1 MTKAGFNVNLD
12 NIERRSGAGSRF
24 AGAQICLFLRVFI
37 IMKGKRA
44 IVGVLAAFLVLVMHS
59 GSEAVNTRA
68 IDRVRNKGV
77 LDSRDFQIIDDFVN
91 EAVRELVRTK
101 DFSSIATIRSV
112 ILARRS
118 SKTSVQAQYAEQFS
132 KSAYKYITSGFQ
144 EAAKLTPEGRKLK
157 VKVNLLI
164 LMDGLR
170 DVRLA
175 DLAIE
180 MLKDKNTV
188 IRYFAVHSITNPGIV
203 KQLNSAGADNS
214 KLARRIVE
222 RLGELVEASGP
233 EVIRLMA
240 EFAAAVNIAQ
250 GEDLLGQIA
259 DMRMKRYAD
268 WTVKYELL
276 DAAILKL
283 LYKKISSGG
292 SNKAAVAR
300 RFGQLY
306 SYAIQRYYKG
316 RGSLNAT
323 QKHQLASVLLEI
335 EQSCISK
342 LVGMRQT
349 VIKRAVAGGDYTA
362 LLQEHSRLLGDKTR
376 AGRLPLKLKF
386 DYGKT
391 SDGVKRIAPL
401 VLPERPKP
409 KASE

>member
-1 MTKAGFNVNLD
+1 
-12 NIERRSGAGSRF
+12 
-24 AGAQICLFLRVFI
+24 
-37 IMKGKRA
+37 MKGKGA
-44 IVGVLAAFLVLVMHS
+44 FFGVLTAFLVLVMHS

-101 DFSSIATIRSV
+101 DFTSIATIRSV
-112 ILARRS
+112 ILSRSS
-118 SKTSVQAQYAEQFS
+118 SKTSIQAQYAEQFS
-132 KSAYKYITSGFQ
+132 KSAQKYISSGFQ
-144 EAAKLTPEGRKLK
+144 EAEKMTPEGRKLK

-164 LMDGLR
+164 LMDGLE

-175 DLAIE
+175 NLAIG

-188 IRYFAVHSITNPGIV
+188 IRYLAVHSVTNAGIV
-203 KQLNSAGADNS
+203 KQLNSGEADNS
-214 KLARRIVE
+214 KLARLIVE
-222 RLGELVEASGP
+222 RLGELVDRASP

-240 EFAAAVNIAQ
+240 GFAAAVKVAQ
-250 GEDLLGQIA
+250 GEDLLCRIA

-306 SYAIQRYYKG
+306 SYAIQRYCKG
-316 RGSLNAT
+316 LGSLNAA

-342 LVGMRQT
+342 LLGMRQT
-349 VIKRAVAGGDYTA
+349 VIKRAVEGGDYTA

-386 DYGKT
+386 HYGET
-391 SDGVKRIAPL
+391 SEGVKRIAPL

>member
-1 MTKAGFNVNLD
+1 M
-12 NIERRSGAGSRF
+12 R
-24 AGAQICLFLRVFI
+24 
-37 IMKGKRA
+37 GKRTFL
-44 IVGVLAAFLVLVMHS
+44 GVLAAFLVLAMYS
-59 GSEAVNTRA
+59 GSEAVDTRA
-68 IDRVRNKGV
+68 IDSVRNKGV
-77 LDSRDFQIIDDFVN
+77 LGSSDFQIIDDFVN

-112 ILARRS
+112 ILSRSS
-118 SKTSVQAQYAEQFS
+118 SKTSAQAQYSEQFS
-132 KSAYKYITSGFQ
+132 ESAQKYISSGFQ
-144 EAAKLTPEGRKLK
+144 DAEKLTSESRKLK

-164 LMDGLR
+164 LMDGLC

-175 DLAIE
+175 DLAIG

-188 IRYFAVHSITNPGIV
+188 IRYLAVHSLTNAGIV
-203 KQLNSAGADNS
+203 KQLNSAGVDNS
-214 KLARRIVE
+214 KLARLIVE
-222 RLGELVEASGP
+222 RLGEPPLLSYESKKGGSGP

-268 WTVKYELL
+268 WTVQYELL
-276 DAAILKL
+276 DAAILRL
-283 LYKKISSGG
+283 LYKKISSGAV
-292 SNKAAVAR
+292 NKPAVAR

-306 SYAIQRYYKG
+306 SYVLQRYVKG
-316 RGSLNAT
+316 RDSLNAT
-323 QKHQLASVLLEI
+323 QKHQLASVLVEI

-342 LVGMRQT
+342 LLGMRQT
-349 VIKRAVAGGDYTA
+349 VIKRAVEGGDYTA

-386 DYGKT
+386 DYGET

-401 VLPERPKP
+401 ALPEQPRT

>member
-1 MTKAGFNVNLD
+1 
-12 NIERRSGAGSRF
+12 
-24 AGAQICLFLRVFI
+24 
-37 IMKGKRA
+37 MKGKGV
-44 IVGVLAAFLVLVMHS
+44 IFGVLATFLVLAMHS
-59 GSEAVNTRA
+59 GSDAVNTRG

-132 KSAYKYITSGFQ
+132 ESAYKYISSGLQ
-144 EAAKLTPEGRKLK
+144 EAEKLTPEGRKLK

-164 LMDGLR
+164 LMDGLE
-170 DVRLA
+170 DVRLV
-175 DLAIE
+175 DLAIG

-188 IRYFAVHSITNPGIV
+188 IRYLAVRSITNPGIV
-203 KQLNSAGADNS
+203 KQLNSTGADNS

-222 RLGELVEASGP
+222 RLKELVDPAPPGVDQAGP

-240 EFAAAVNIAQ
+240 EFAAAVKVAQ

-283 LYKKISSGG
+283 LFQKISSGG
-292 SNKAAVAR
+292 SSPPGRIAR
-300 RFGQLY
+300 CFGQLY
-306 SYAIQRYYKG
+306 SYVLQRYVKG
-316 RGSLNAT
+316 RDSLSAT
-323 QKHQLASVLLEI
+323 QKHQLASVLVEI

-342 LVGMRQT
+342 LLGMRQT
-349 VIKRAVAGGDYTA
+349 VIKRAVEGGDYTA
-362 LLQEHSRLLGDKTR
+362 LLQEHSRLLGGKAG

-401 VLPERPKP
+401 ALPERPRT
-409 KASE
+409 KASLPQRHQDTKFF

>member
-1 MTKAGFNVNLD
+1 M
-12 NIERRSGAGSRF
+12 R
-24 AGAQICLFLRVFI
+24 
-37 IMKGKRA
+37 GKRTFF
-44 IVGVLAAFLVLVMHS
+44 GVLAAFLVLAMHS
-59 GSEAVNTRA
+59 GSEAVNTRG

-91 EAVRELVRTK
+91 EAVRELVMTK

-118 SKTSVQAQYAEQFS
+118 SKTSVQAQYAEEFS
-132 KSAYKYITSGFQ
+132 KSALKYISSGFQ
-144 EAAKLTPEGRKLK
+144 EAEKLTLEGRKLK

-164 LMDGLR
+164 LMDGLS

-175 DLAIE
+175 DLAIG
-180 MLKDKNTV
+180 MLKDKNAV
-188 IRYFAVHSITNPGIV
+188 IRYLAVRSLTNAGIV
-203 KQLNSAGADNS
+203 KQLNSGGADNS
-214 KLARRIVE
+214 KLARRIVG
-222 RLGELVEASGP
+222 RLGEPPLLSYESKKGGSGP

-240 EFAAAVNIAQ
+240 EFAAAVKVAQ

-276 DAAILKL
+276 DAAILRL
-283 LYKKISSGG
+283 LFEKITSGG
-292 SNKAAVAR
+292 SSSPAVAR

-306 SYAIQRYYKG
+306 SYVLQRYIKG
-316 RGSLNAT
+316 RDSLNTT
-323 QKHQLASVLLEI
+323 QKHQLASVLVET
-335 EQSCISK
+335 EQSCIVK
-342 LVGMRQT
+342 LLGMPQT
-349 VIKRAVAGGDYTA
+349 VIKRAVERGDYTA

-376 AGRLPLKLKF
+376 AGRLGLKLKF

-401 VLPERPKP
+401 ALPERPKP
-409 KASE
+409 KASLPQRHQDTKFF

>member
-1 MTKAGFNVNLD
+1 M
-12 NIERRSGAGSRF
+12 R
-24 AGAQICLFLRVFI
+24 
-37 IMKGKRA
+37 GKRTFL
-44 IVGVLAAFLVLVMHS
+44 GVLAAFLVLAMHS

-77 LDSRDFQIIDDFVN
+77 LDSSDFQIIDDFVN

-112 ILARRS
+112 ILSCSS
-118 SKTSVQAQYAEQFS
+118 SKTSAQAQYSEQFS
-132 KSAYKYITSGFQ
+132 ESAQKYISLGFQ
-144 EAAKLTPEGRKLK
+144 EAEKLTPEDRKLK

-164 LMDGLR
+164 LMGGLR

-175 DLAIE
+175 NLAIG

-188 IRYFAVHSITNPGIV
+188 IRYLAVHSLTNAGIV

-214 KLARRIVE
+214 KLARLIVE
-222 RLGELVEASGP
+222 RLGELVDKSGP

-250 GEDLLGQIA
+250 GEDLLCRIA

-268 WTVKYELL
+268 WTVQYELL

-283 LYKKISSGG
+283 LCEKITSGG
-292 SNKAAVAR
+292 SSPPGRIAR

-306 SYAIQRYYKG
+306 SYVLQRYVKG
-316 RGSLNAT
+316 RDSLNTT
-323 QKHQLASVLLEI
+323 QKHQLASVLVEI
-335 EQSCISK
+335 EQSCIVK
-342 LVGMRQT
+342 LLEMRQT
-349 VIKRAVAGGDYTA
+349 VIKRAVEGGDYTA

-386 DYGKT
+386 DYGET

-401 VLPERPKP
+401 ALPEQPRT

>member
-1 MTKAGFNVNLD
+1 M
-12 NIERRSGAGSRF
+12 R
-24 AGAQICLFLRVFI
+24 
-37 IMKGKRA
+37 GKRTFF
-44 IVGVLAAFLVLVMHS
+44 GVLAAFLVLAMHS
-59 GSEAVNTRA
+59 GSEAVNTKG

-91 EAVRELVRTK
+91 EAVRELVGTK

-118 SKTSVQAQYAEQFS
+118 SKTSVQAQYVEEFS
-132 KSAYKYITSGFQ
+132 KSALKYISSGFQ
-144 EAAKLTPEGRKLK
+144 EVEKLTPEGRKLK

-164 LMDGLR
+164 LMDGLS

-175 DLAIE
+175 DLAIG
-180 MLKDKNTV
+180 MLKDKNAV
-188 IRYFAVHSITNPGIV
+188 IRYLAVRSLTNAGIV
-203 KQLNSAGADNS
+203 KQLNSGGADNS
-214 KLARRIVE
+214 KLARRIAE
-222 RLGELVEASGP
+222 RFGGLVDKSGP

-240 EFAAAVNIAQ
+240 EFAAAVKVAQ

-276 DAAILKL
+276 DAAILRL
-283 LYKKISSGG
+283 LYKKISSPPFLLSQESMGG
-292 SNKAAVAR
+292 

-306 SYAIQRYYKG
+306 SYVLQRYIKG
-316 RGSLNAT
+316 RDSLNTT
-323 QKHQLASVLLEI
+323 QKHQLASVLVET

-342 LVGMRQT
+342 LLGMRQT
-349 VIKRAVAGGDYTA
+349 VIKRAVEGGDYTA
-362 LLQEHSRLLGDKTR
+362 LLQEHSRLLGDKTQ
-376 AGRLPLKLKF
+376 AGRLGLKLKF

-401 VLPERPKP
+401 ALPERPRP
-409 KASE
+409 KASLPQRHQDTKFF

>member
-1 MTKAGFNVNLD
+1 M
-12 NIERRSGAGSRF
+12 R
-24 AGAQICLFLRVFI
+24 
-37 IMKGKRA
+37 GKRTFL
-44 IVGVLAAFLVLVMHS
+44 GVLAAFLVLAMHS

-77 LDSRDFQIIDDFVN
+77 LDSSDFQIIDDFVN

-101 DFSSIATIRSV
+101 DEGFSSIATTRSV

-118 SKTSVQAQYAEQFS
+118 SKTSVQAQYAEEFS
-132 KSAYKYITSGFQ
+132 KSALKYISSGFQ
-144 EAAKLTPEGRKLK
+144 DAEKLTSEGRKLK

-175 DLAIE
+175 DLAIG
-180 MLKDKNTV
+180 MLKDKNMV
-188 IRYFAVHSITNPGIV
+188 IRYLAVHSLTNAGIV

-222 RLGELVEASGP
+222 RLGELVDKSGP

-240 EFAAAVNIAQ
+240 EFAAAVKVAQ

-276 DAAILKL
+276 DATILKL
-283 LYKKISSGG
+283 LYKKITSGG
-292 SNKAAVAR
+292 SSPPGRIAR

-306 SYAIQRYYKG
+306 SYVLQRYVKG
-316 RGSLNAT
+316 RDSLSAT
-323 QKHQLASVLLEI
+323 QKHQLASVLVEI

-342 LVGMRQT
+342 LLGMRQT
-349 VIKRAVAGGDYTA
+349 VIKRAVEGGDYTA

-376 AGRLPLKLKF
+376 AGQLPLKLKF

-391 SDGVKRIAPL
+391 SDGAKRIAPL
-401 VLPERPKP
+401 TLPEQPRTKTSPRTN
-409 KASE
+409 

>member
-1 MTKAGFNVNLD
+1 M
-12 NIERRSGAGSRF
+12 R
-24 AGAQICLFLRVFI
+24 
-37 IMKGKRA
+37 GKRTFF
-44 IVGVLAAFLVLVMHS
+44 GVLAVFLVLAMHS

-68 IDRVRNKGV
+68 IDRVCNKGV
-77 LDSRDFQIIDDFVN
+77 LDSRDFQVIDDFVN
-91 EAVRELVRTK
+91 EAVGELVRTK
-101 DFSSIATIRSV
+101 DFTSIATIRSV

-118 SKTSVQAQYAEQFS
+118 SKTSVQAQYAEEFS
-132 KSAYKYITSGFQ
+132 KSALKYISSGFQ
-144 EAAKLTPEGRKLK
+144 DAEKLTPEGRKLK

-164 LMDGLR
+164 LMGGLE

-175 DLAIE
+175 DLAIG
-180 MLKDKNTV
+180 MLKDKNAV
-188 IRYFAVHSITNPGIV
+188 IRYLAVHSLTNAGIV

-222 RLGELVEASGP
+222 RLGELVDKSGP

-240 EFAAAVNIAQ
+240 EFAAAVKVAQ

-276 DAAILKL
+276 DAAILRL

-292 SNKAAVAR
+292 SSRPVVAR

-306 SYAIQRYYKG
+306 SYVLQRYIKG
-316 RGSLNAT
+316 RDSLSAT
-323 QKHQLASVLLEI
+323 QKHQLASVLLET
-335 EQSCISK
+335 EKSCISK
-342 LVGMRQT
+342 LLGMRQT
-349 VIKRAVAGGDYTA
+349 VIKRAVERGDYTA

-376 AGRLPLKLKF
+376 AGRLGLKLKF

-391 SDGVKRIAPL
+391 RDGVKRIAPL
-401 VLPERPKP
+401 ALPEQPRTKV
-409 KASE
+409 KVSE

>member
-1 MTKAGFNVNLD
+1 M
-12 NIERRSGAGSRF
+12 R
-24 AGAQICLFLRVFI
+24 
-37 IMKGKRA
+37 GKRTFL
-44 IVGVLAAFLVLVMHS
+44 GVLAAFLVLAMHS
-59 GSEAVNTRA
+59 GSEAVNTKG
-68 IDRVRNKGV
+68 IERVRNKGV

-91 EAVRELVRTK
+91 EAVRELVGTR
-101 DFSSIATIRSV
+101 DFTSIATIRSV

-118 SKTSVQAQYAEQFS
+118 SKTSVQAQYAEEFS
-132 KSAYKYITSGFQ
+132 KSALKYISSGFQ
-144 EAAKLTPEGRKLK
+144 EVEKLTSEGRKLK

-164 LMDGLR
+164 LMDGLS

-175 DLAIE
+175 DLAIG
-180 MLKDKNTV
+180 MLKDKNAV
-188 IRYFAVHSITNPGIV
+188 IRYLAVRSLTNAGIV
-203 KQLNSAGADNS
+203 KQLNSGGADNS

-222 RLGELVEASGP
+222 RLGGLVDKSGP

-240 EFAAAVNIAQ
+240 EFAAAVKVAQ

-276 DAAILKL
+276 DAAILRL
-283 LYKKISSGG
+283 LCKKISSGG
-292 SNKAAVAR
+292 PPMEDLRTSRPVVAR

-306 SYAIQRYYKG
+306 SYVLQRYIKG
-316 RGSLNAT
+316 RDSLNTT
-323 QKHQLASVLLEI
+323 QKHQLASVLVET

-342 LVGMRQT
+342 LLGMRQT
-349 VIKRAVAGGDYTA
+349 VIKRAVEGGDYTA
-362 LLQEHSRLLGDKTR
+362 LLQEHSRLLGDKTQ

-401 VLPERPKP
+401 ALPERPKP
-409 KASE
+409 KASLPQRHQDTKFF